1 MPPHFVNYTD
11 ERYRRA
17 ARRYRGAHLGIG
29 KFAREGGCARKP
41 GMHHGNLVLLV
52 SGIPVQMNTILYVV
66 GWAVFIA
73 VIFWLEGMSISERA
87 DVFQIGLLT
96 WIASQ
101 LHGISK
107 QLDRRGP

>member
-1 MPPHFVNYTD
+1 
-11 ERYRRA
+11 
-17 ARRYRGAHLGIG
+17 
-29 KFAREGGCARKP
+29 
-41 GMHHGNLVLLV
+41 
-52 SGIPVQMNTILYVV
+52 MNTILYVV